1 MSSGVANRTVI
12 GGIGQTEFSKNS
24 GRSELQLAAEA
35 SLAALDDAGLS
46 AADVDGMVTYTLDS
60 TGEFELVR
68 NLGIN
73 DLRYYSRAPYGGAA
87 TCAVVLHAAA
97 AVASGAANVVL
108 IYRAFNERS
117 GRRFGLPQGPAQTSS
132 SGSLW
137 WRWYM
142 PFGLDTPAKWAALHF
157 QRYMHVY
164 GATNEDFG
172 RYSVV
177 CRKHAANNPDAY
189 FYQRP
194 ITLQDHQN
202 SRWIVEPVLRLL
214 DCCQESDGGVALII
228 TSRERGRDLRRRP
241 ARIAAA
247 AQSALWGGDIVS
259 DYFHDDMAGMAEIG
273 DIGRKLWTQ
282 SGLRPQDVG
291 AAMLYDH
298 FSPIV
303 FMHLEEFGFCGRGE
317 ARDFIKDGNIE
328 LGGSLPVNTHGGLLG
343 EAYIHGVNHINEAVR
358 QLRRVAIN
366 QVPGIEHVLVS
377 AGMSGIIL
385 GQA

>member
-1 MSSGVANRTVI
+1 MASGVGDRTVI
-12 GGIGQTEFSKNS
+12 AGVGQTEFSKDS

-35 SLAALDDAGLS
+35 SLAALDDAGLTV
-46 AADVDGMVTYTLDS
+46 ADVDGIVTYTLDS
-60 TGEFELVR
+60 TGEFELMR
-68 NLGIN
+68 NLGIKE
-73 DLRYYSRAPYGGAA
+73 LRYYSRAPYGGAA

-97 AVASGAANVVL
+97 AVASGAADVVL

-117 GRRFGLPQGPAQTSS
+117 GRRFGLPQGPSQVSS

-142 PFGLDTPAKWAALHF
+142 PFGLDTPAKWASLHF

-164 GATNEDFG
+164 GVTNEDFG
-172 RYSVV
+172 RYSVA
-177 CRKHAANNPDAY
+177 CRKHAVNNPNAY

-194 ITLQDHQN
+194 ITLDDHQN

-214 DCCQESDGGVALII
+214 DCCQESDGGVALVI
-228 TSRERGRDLRRRP
+228 TSRERARDLRRP
-241 ARIAAA
+241 SARIVAA
-247 AQSALWGGDIVS
+247 AQSALLGGDIVS
-259 DYFHDDMAGMAEIG
+259 DYYHEDIAGMPEIG
-273 DIGRKLWTQ
+273 AIGRQLWGE
-282 SGLRPQDVG
+282 SGLRPKDIQ

-298 FSPIV
+298 FSPII

-317 ARDFIKDGNIE
+317 ASDFIKAGNIE

-358 QLRRVAIN
+358 QLRGVAIN
-366 QVPGIEHVLVS
+366 QVPNVQHVLVS

-385 GQA
+385 GKA